1 MDCSHNP
8 LTGFYRN
15 GCCDTGETDFGV
27 HVVCARMSEAFLE
40 FTKTRGNNLSSPRPD
55 VAFPGLT
62 AGDQWCLCASRWEE
76 ARRAGVAPPVVLEA
90 THMPALEFRDLED
103 LKAHAVSPDTP

>member
-1 MDCSHNP
+1 
-8 LTGFYRN
+8 
-15 GCCDTGETDFGV
+15 
-27 HVVCARMSEAFLE
+27 MSEAFLE